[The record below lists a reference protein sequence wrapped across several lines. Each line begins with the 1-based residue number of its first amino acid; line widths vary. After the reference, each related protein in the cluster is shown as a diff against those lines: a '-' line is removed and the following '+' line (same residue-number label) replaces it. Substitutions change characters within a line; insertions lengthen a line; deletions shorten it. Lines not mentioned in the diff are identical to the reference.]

1 MSTCV
6 ENELGERGT
15 TGTARHAHRARAL
28 VRLKSHQNEKPDT
41 DGKPD
46 LSGRRHPEPQEVGG
60 GRAGKGE
67 RLFFPLHP
75 LCCETV

>member
-15 TGTARHAHRARAL
+15 TGTAGHAHRARAL

-46 LSGRRHPEPQEVGG
+46 LSGRRHPEPQGSG
-60 GRAGKGE
+60 GRASWE
-67 RLFFPLHP
+67 RRKALLPAAPSVL
-75 LCCETV
+75 